1 MSDNHIYI
9 SIQLN
14 GTQFVIRAQSE
25 AESTA
30 QLLAILRN
38 ADLQVVNSHT
48 YEVIEPLEVSKWE
61 CISESYVR
69 WDKQVHYDVQRKFN
83 YRHSRWVAAG
93 SPLKVEEEAEPCAN

>member
-1 MSDNHIYI
+1 MSKEHIYI

-14 GTQFVIRAQSE
+14 SSQFVIRAQE
-25 AESTA
+25 GADSTA
-30 QLLAILRN
+30 HLLAILRN

-61 CISESYVR
+61 CISESQVR

-83 YRHSRWVAAG
+83 YKHSRWVAAG